1 MSNKRIEAGLDQSLG
16 RQIGTRQLDAS
27 FNAAVWKKIA
37 AEEAAAT
44 VPRRSAPTA
53 SRWLMVSNGLGV
65 AVSLVLM
72 IYFVVRAM
80 TGVDLAVEVSMPVV
94 STEMMQGIGWC
105 LTALALGF
113 GLAFTPIG
121 RRVRNLLD

>member
-1 MSNKRIEAGLDQSLG
+1 MSNKRIEAGLDHSLG
-16 RQIGTRQLDAS
+16 KQIGTRQLDAG
-27 FNAAVWKKIA
+27 FNAAVWKRIA
-37 AEEAAAT
+37 TEEAAAT
-44 VPRRSAPTA
+44 VPLRSAPTA
-53 SRWLMVSNGLGV
+53 SRWLLVSNGFGI

-72 IYFVVRAM
+72 IYFFVRAM
-80 TGVDLAVEVSMPVV
+80 TGVDLAVEVSLPVM
-94 STEMMQGIGWC
+94 STELMQGIGWC